1 MVFNFYV
8 MEREVETF
16 IRINDDLFLE
26 LEFLSSR
33 VSSQGMS
40 VNLMK
45 DLFRFW
51 WKIPNKSSE
60 EIYQNILNSC
70 TRSISSIRPNILT
83 SST

>member
-16 IRINDDLFLE
+16 IRTNDDLFLE
-26 LEFLSSR
+26 LEFLSSY
-33 VSSQGMS
+33 VSSQGIS
-40 VNLMK
+40 INLMK

-60 EIYQNILNSC
+60 EIYQNILN
-70 TRSISSIRPNILT
+70 TLVRDLYLRFVQIS
-83 SST
+83 

>member
-1 MVFNFYV
+1 MVFTFYV

-16 IRINDDLFLE
+16 IRTNDDLFLE

>member
-16 IRINDDLFLE
+16 IRTNDDLFLE

-45 DLFRFW
+45 DLFRF
-51 WKIPNKSSE
+51 
-60 EIYQNILNSC
+60 
-70 TRSISSIRPNILT
+70 
-83 SST
+83 

>member
-26 LEFLSSR
+26 LEFLPSR
-33 VSSQGMS
+33 VSSQGIS
-40 VNLMK
+40 INLMK

-51 WKIPNKSSE
+51 
-60 EIYQNILNSC
+60 
-70 TRSISSIRPNILT
+70 
-83 SST
+83 

>member
-8 MEREVETF
+8 TEREVETF

-26 LEFLSSR
+26 LEFLPSR

-45 DLFRFW
+45 DLFKFW
-51 WKIPNKSSE
+51 WKIPNKASE
-60 EIYQNILNSC
+60 EIYQNILN
-70 TRSISSIRPNILT
+70 TLVRDLYLRFVQIS
-83 SST
+83 

>member
-8 MEREVETF
+8 MEREVE
-16 IRINDDLFLE
+16 
-26 LEFLSSR
+26 LEFLPSL
-33 VSSQGMS
+33 SSQGIS
-40 VNLMK
+40 INLMK

-51 WKIPNKSSE
+51 WKIPNKASE

-70 TRSISSIRPNILT
+70 TRSVSSIRPNILT

>member
-26 LEFLSSR
+26 LEFLPSR
-33 VSSQGMS
+33 VSSQGIS
-40 VNLMK
+40 INLMK

-51 WKIPNKSSE
+51 WKIPNKASE
-60 EIYQNILNSC
+60 EIYQNILN
-70 TRSISSIRPNILT
+70 TLVRDLYLRFVQIS
-83 SST
+83 

>member
-26 LEFLSSR
+26 LEFLPSR
-33 VSSQGMS
+33 VSSQGINI
-40 VNLMK
+40 NLMK

-51 WKIPNKSSE
+51 WKIPNKASE

-70 TRSISSIRPNILT
+70 TRSVSSIRPNILT

>member
-16 IRINDDLFLE
+16 IRTNDDLFLE

>member
-16 IRINDDLFLE
+16 IRTNDDLFLE

-51 WKIPNKSSE
+51 WKIPNKASE
-60 EIYQNILNSC
+60 EIYQNILN
-70 TRSISSIRPNILT
+70 TLVRDLYLRFVQIS
-83 SST
+83 

>member
-8 MEREVETF
+8 TEREVETF

-26 LEFLSSR
+26 LEFLPSR
-33 VSSQGMS
+33 VSSQGIS
-40 VNLMK
+40 INLMK

-51 WKIPNKSSE
+51 WKIPNKASE